1 MKQIYTLG
9 LVVILLSL
17 CACGSGEEKTNQ
29 TMDTLQEENRE
40 TTQKEATAQNNETAE
55 ATNNTGSVE
64 ITLEGETF
72 AASEQAFMRVRVLK
86 ETAASEGAIAFQAEE
101 ENKYLLRID
110 LDKITTAQARQVPL
124 QITKES
130 VLEDKGAENIQFRLV
145 LTDFTQKPAVK
156 YELSDG
162 EVAIE
167 KFSEK
172 EVVVRF
178 SGQVG
183 ANKSDVVRKENL
195 RSISG
200 EMNISNVTFSKMYD

>member
-1 MKQIYTLG
+1 MKKIYTLG
-9 LVVILLSL
+9 LVAILLSL
-17 CACGSGEEKTNQ
+17 YACGGGEEKTDQ
-29 TMDTLQEENRE
+29 TVTQKEDNTEA
-40 TTQKEATAQNNETAE
+40 TQKEAASQNNEAAE
-55 ATNNTGSVE
+55 NSSNSVE

-72 AASEQAFMRVRVLK
+72 AASEQVITRVRVLK

-101 ENKYLLRID
+101 ESKYSLRID
-110 LDKITTAQARQVPL
+110 LDKITTEQAQQVPL

-130 VLEDKGAENIQFRLV
+130 VLEDKGAENVQFRLV

-156 YELSDG
+156 HELSDG
-162 EVAIE
+162 EVVIE

-178 SGQVG
+178 SGRVG

-195 RSISG
+195 QAIS
-200 EMNISNVTFSKMYD
+200 